1 MRIRQ
6 VDEDTGEVITS
17 TVRDCV
23 FSGVKRVFRLTAGEF
38 SIEATEDHLVLTGE
52 GWKRLADIRVG
63 VDTVVTYKYGALA
76 GEDPYRKIGGKW
88 VSQWSRK
95 VRFQVSER
103 QGGRCAETGSP
114 LDASFHLHHV
124 IPRHERP
131 DLAFSLENV
140 VAVNADAHRRLH
152 GAQGWQ
158 TGVPLGSQHQRVS
171 EIVPAGEVDT
181 YDLEIS
187 GKFANFFADGVVVHN
202 SRNASSSRAI
212 PVRKMLAQVWGDP
225 AGPLHWGANQA
236 GMQAEQELTGWRRS
250 AAQALWRFSG
260 RAMCA
265 AAWAG
270 MKLGLH
276 KQVANRLLEPWQFI
290 TVIITATDWDNFFA
304 LRDHPAAQPEIRDL
318 AVAIRTAMAASTP
331 RQLQWGEWH
340 LPYVRPGV
348 EIEDALKSSTARCA
362 RTSYL
367 NHDSTAPTDAQD
379 AELHDRLMLADPPHA
394 SPAEHPAQAR
404 PGRFANLS
412 GFCSYRTLRG
422 L

>member
-1 MRIRQ
+1 MTATARIIADSMNRNGQ
-6 VDEDTGEVITS
+6 
-17 TVRDCV
+17 
-23 FSGVKRVFRLTAGEF
+23 RLT
-38 SIEATEDHLVLTGE
+38 
-52 GWKRLADIRVG
+52 
-63 VDTVVTYKYGALA
+63 TV
-76 GEDPYRKIGGKW
+76 
-88 VSQWSRK
+88 Q
-95 VRFQVSER
+95 VRYWRAVH
-103 QGGRCAETGSP
+103 AELMT
-114 LDASFHLHHV
+114 H
-124 IPRHERP
+124 R
-131 DLAFSLENV
+131 AF
-140 VAVNADAHRRLH
+140 
-152 GAQGWQ
+152 
-158 TGVPLGSQHQRVS
+158 
-171 EIVPAGEVDT
+171 
-181 YDLEIS
+181 
-187 GKFANFFADGVVVHN
+187 

-212 PVRKMLAQVWGDP
+212 PVKKMLAQVWNDP

-260 RAMCA
+260 RVMCA

-290 TVIITATDWDNFFA
+290 TVVITATDWDNFFA

-318 AVAIRTAMAASTP
+318 AAAIRTAMAASVP
-331 RQLQWGEWH
+331 RRLEWGEWH

-348 EIEDALKSSTARCA
+348 EVEEALKSSTARCA

-367 NHDSTAPTDAQD
+367 NHDSTAPSPEQD
-379 AELHDRLMLADPPHA
+379 AALHDRLMLADPPHA